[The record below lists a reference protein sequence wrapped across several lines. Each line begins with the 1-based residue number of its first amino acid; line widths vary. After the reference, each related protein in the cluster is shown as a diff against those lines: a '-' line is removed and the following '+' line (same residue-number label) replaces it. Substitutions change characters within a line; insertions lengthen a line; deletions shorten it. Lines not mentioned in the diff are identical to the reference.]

1 MDDKQLLRRCSNLA
15 RAECC
20 NFHTKD
26 CVVDDCH
33 CHLIN
38 PRYPTIAEGALDCDW
53 FMEAVLP
60 RDTELSRLVWQALT
74 GQDGP
79 SRNRGRLCEIC
90 RNSFIPTSH
99 RQKYCISCG
108 ERMKHRRGLE
118 KQRRYDEKKRAE
130 KRA

>member
-1 MDDKQLLRRCSNLA
+1 MDDKQLQKRCTNLA

-20 NFHTKD
+20 NLHGKE
-26 CVVDDCH
+26 CIQDDCR

-38 PRYPTIAEGALDCDW
+38 PRYPAIAEGALDCDW

-60 RDTELSRLVWQALT
+60 LEKELCKAVWQELT

-90 RNSFIPTSH
+90 RNSFIPTSP
-99 RQKYCISCG
+99 RQKYCSHCG
-108 ERMKHRRGLE
+108 EHMKHRRILE

-130 KRA
+130 KQA